1 MKIVKGVY
9 VFTAAQSL
17 NGKFE
22 SILSLMSNV
31 PVGVLHFK
39 AVGKVWLI
47 IAQEHLHCT
56 FHAHAGWFTA
66 HILLKQIKENT
77 NKQIIA
83 YYKPWWDT
91 IFPWGHA
98 EGVEVFGKIGHMN
111 MQALQAQDHH
121 GTVVR
126 DEDQWRGFI
135 MDTWTRHV
143 GHVCFFHSHCSMH
156 WNTPWNLLL
165 PAPDPFF
172 RQAIT
177 SGGYG
182 LSILTPGCHLPTW
195 CYTVSTCTMRSI
207 LTPTL
212 SCKDNSV
219 MSADHCEMQEWRSS
233 CTFGF

>member
-1 MKIVKGVY
+1 MKNLQQNVKIVKGVY

-83 YYKPWWDT
+83 YYKP
-91 IFPWGHA
+91 
-98 EGVEVFGKIGHMN
+98 
-111 MQALQAQDHH
+111 
-121 GTVVR
+121 
-126 DEDQWRGFI
+126 
-135 MDTWTRHV
+135 
-143 GHVCFFHSHCSMH
+143 
-156 WNTPWNLLL
+156 
-165 PAPDPFF
+165 
-172 RQAIT
+172 
-177 SGGYG
+177 
-182 LSILTPGCHLPTW
+182 
-195 CYTVSTCTMRSI
+195 
-207 LTPTL
+207 
-212 SCKDNSV
+212 
-219 MSADHCEMQEWRSS
+219 
-233 CTFGF
+233 